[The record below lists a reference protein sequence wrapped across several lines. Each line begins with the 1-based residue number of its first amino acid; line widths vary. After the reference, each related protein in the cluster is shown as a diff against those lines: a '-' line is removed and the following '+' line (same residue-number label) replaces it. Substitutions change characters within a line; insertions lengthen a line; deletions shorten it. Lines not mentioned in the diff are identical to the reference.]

1 MQLKRAARVILVGAP
16 GVGKGTQS
24 ERLLKRFPQL
34 QSISTGDLLRSNV
47 KKRTPLGIMAE
58 NTMKTGGLV
67 ADDLMLR
74 LISSELRNR
83 GWLFGQGRPNVMT
96 LSSEATSTEMPS
108 SRDPGPPM
116 DGSGSLSAQPWS
128 YDEHHHCHHPVHQHQ
143 QPPQASD
150 DPSASFILDGY
161 PRTAAQAT
169 TLDSIVPINL
179 AVSIKTPFSVIL
191 ERIAGRW
198 VHEPSGRVYNTS
210 FNAPRVPGRDD
221 VTGEPLI
228 QRPDDSESVYRA
240 RFARFRETSEPLLE
254 HYAKKGVL
262 LEVEGL
268 SSDEISPKL
277 YREFEKRF
285 VG

>member
-1 MQLKRAARVILVGAP
+1 MQLRRAARVILVGAP

-34 QSISTGDLLRSNV
+34 QSISTGDLLRHNV
-47 KKRTPLGIMAE
+47 KTRTPLGAPPALTPVCEPVLIVAGIMAE
-58 NTMKTGGLV
+58 NTIKTGGLV
-67 ADDLMLR
+67 ADDLMVR
-74 LISSELRNR
+74 LISGELRTR
-83 GWLFGQGRPNVMT
+83 GWLGDGPVMT
-96 LSSEATSTEMPS
+96 LASEATTAPE
-108 SRDPGPPM
+108 SRELDDFGAWPVTAHAG
-116 DGSGSLSAQPWS
+116 AQPS
-128 YDEHHHCHHPVHQHQ
+128 E
-143 QPPQASD
+143 
-150 DPSASFILDGY
+150 DPAASFILDGY

-169 TLDSIVPINL
+169 TLDTIIPINL

-198 VHEPSGRVYNTS
+198 VHEPSGRVYNTT

-221 VTGEPLI
+221 VTGEALV
-228 QRPDDSESVYRA
+228 QRPDDTEEVYRA
-240 RFARFRETSEPLLE
+240 RFRRFQETSEPLLE